1 MIVIGCK
8 VIHFINDEDQ
18 EALSYNTLRRTNVI
32 ASHRIYEFWAMARL
46 GRVGKIR
53 SGAESG
59 I

>member
-18 EALSYNTLRRTNVI
+18 EAFSYNTLRRTNVV
-32 ASHRIYEFWAMARL
+32 ASHRIYEFWA
-46 GRVGKIR
+46 V
-53 SGAESG
+53 AEPG

>member
-18 EALSYNTLRRTNVI
+18 EAFSYNTLRRTNVV
-32 ASHRIYEFWAMARL
+32 ASHKIYEFWA
-46 GRVGKIR
+46 VV
-53 SGAESG
+53 ESG